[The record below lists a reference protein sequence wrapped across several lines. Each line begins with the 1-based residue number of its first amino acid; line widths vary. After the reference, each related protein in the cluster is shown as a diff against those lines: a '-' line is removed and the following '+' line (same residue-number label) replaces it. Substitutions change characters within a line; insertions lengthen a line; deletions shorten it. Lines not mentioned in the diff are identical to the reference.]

1 MRHRYKVLFVC
12 TGNSARSILAE
23 YILRARAGDRFETYS
38 AGMAPRGAVHPQ
50 ALAVLAEQFQIDAS
64 DARSK
69 SWREFEGVHF
79 DFVITVC
86 DKAREACPSFPGQ
99 PVTAHWSSPD
109 PAEVEGTPAKVSRA
123 FFDVAQQ
130 ISARLNIL
138 TVFRDEQL
146 DAFALESIG
155 RQHRHDQ
162 PHSQR

>member
-1 MRHRYKVLFVC
+1 MRHRYKVLFLC

-109 PAEVEGTPAKVSRA
+109 PAEFLGTPAATLRA
-123 FFDVAQQ
+123 FVDVAQQ
-130 ISARLNIL
+130 INARLNIL
-138 TVFRDEQL
+138 TAFRDEQL
-146 DAFALESIG
+146 DAFALDSIG
-155 RQHRHDQ
+155 RQHRHGQ

>member
-50 ALAVLAEQFQIDAS
+50 VLAVLAEQFQVDAG

-99 PVTAHWSSPD
+99 PVTTH
-109 PAEVEGTPAKVSRA
+109 
-123 FFDVAQQ
+123 
-130 ISARLNIL
+130 
-138 TVFRDEQL
+138 
-146 DAFALESIG
+146 
-155 RQHRHDQ
+155 
-162 PHSQR
+162 